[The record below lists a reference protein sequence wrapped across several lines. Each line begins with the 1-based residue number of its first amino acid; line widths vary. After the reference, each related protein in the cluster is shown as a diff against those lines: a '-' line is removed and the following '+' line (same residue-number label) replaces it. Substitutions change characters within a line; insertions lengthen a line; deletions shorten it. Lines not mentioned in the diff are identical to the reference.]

1 MFRKFLIAVVIGTL
15 FSVPIFAKA
24 VLSVGGTHT
33 DDTSYF
39 GLNFY
44 NFTETG
50 LFLKTSYY
58 TSPSNDWDAKFASLE
73 IGYTGVRDK
82 LPTTLFVGLTD
93 YRFKPDQ
100 NEAADIVPQIGFW
113 FGPTDSKWKVGASVG
128 QQIFHDGSDPLYTQ
142 FSVLLFDFF
151 YPRTTNYVVDLS
163 VRFSK
168 DKDTTFLWQFGTAF

>member
-1 MFRKFLIAVVIGTL
+1 MYRKFILTAVVGIL
-15 FSVPIFAKA
+15 FSVPACAQSI
-24 VLSVGGTHT
+24 LSVGGTH
-33 DDTSYF
+33 DGDTSYF

-44 NFTETG
+44 TFSETG
-50 LFLKTSYY
+50 LFLKTNYY

-73 IGYTGVRDK
+73 FGYTGNRNI
-82 LPTTLFVGLTD
+82 LPVTWFVGLTD

-100 NEAADIVPQIGFW
+100 NSAADIVPRIGLW

-128 QQIFHDGSDPLYTQ
+128 QQIFHDGSDPLYSE
-142 FSVLLFDFF
+142 FSVKLFDFF
-151 YPRTTNYVVDLS
+151 YPRPTNYVVHLS